1 MAFYQKNFALIT
13 GASSGIG
20 KAIAVELARRK
31 ISLILVALP
40 GTGLEQ
46 TASDIATEHNITV
59 LHYAIDLTHEN
70 ASEKI
75 FMWCRANEVVVRI
88 LVNNAGVGNIG
99 YLEDCRT
106 DTLSTILLLNNHAM
120 MMLTHSFL
128 SQMKR
133 HAPGYILN
141 VGSLASFL
149 PIPKKAV
156 YSASKSFVYS
166 FSCSLGN
173 ELKDSGISV
182 SCLCPGSTVTSE
194 TVKQNL
200 QSTSYQGSLFT
211 QTARQVAA
219 EGVEQ
224 MFRKKRRI
232 IPGWP
237 NKFLFLLWTILPYS
251 IASAIL
257 TRIFNKNRRPQKILV
272 DSLKRPLLSIALVQ
286 R

>member
-20 KAIAVELARRK
+20 KAIAIELAARK
-31 ISLILVALP
+31 INLVLVALP
-40 GTGLEQ
+40 DTGLEQ
-46 TASDIATEHNITV
+46 TASELSTTHDITV
-59 LHYAIDLTHEN
+59 LHYAIDLTKEN
-70 ASEKI
+70 ASVKI
-75 FMWCRANEVVVRI
+75 FQWCQANDVAVRI
-88 LVNNAGVGNIG
+88 LVNNAGLGNIG
-99 YLEDCRT
+99 YLEDCRIE
-106 DTLSTILLLNNHAM
+106 TLSMILLLNNHVLT
-120 MMLTHSFL
+120 MLTHSFIA
-128 SQMKR
+128 QMKT

-173 ELKDSGISV
+173 ELRNTGISV
-182 SCLCPGSTVTSE
+182 SCLCPGNTLTSE
-194 TVKQNL
+194 NVSQNL
-200 QSTSYQGSLFT
+200 QSTAYRGSFFT
-211 QTARQVAA
+211 QTAAAVATEA
-219 EGVEQ
+219 VEQ
-224 MFRKKRRI
+224 MFKKKRRI

-237 NKFLFLLWTILPYS
+237 NKFLYAMWRLLPYS

-257 TRIFNKNRRPQKILV
+257 TRIFNREQPILKHV
-272 DSLKRPLLSIALVQ
+272 DIEEKKTLLPMALVQ